1 MDEIRSKFEDRAEF
15 LTVYI
20 KEAHPEDEWQ
30 MTVNE
35 KQGVCYAQPQT
46 LADRV
51 MIANDFIERF
61 QYTMPLVI
69 DPMDNPAE
77 DAFAAWPER
86 LYVIGVE
93 GRIAYRGGKGP
104 FGFDPDEL
112 EQWLEANLPAETGV
126 ERVAN
131 AVSEPTS

>member
-1 MDEIRSKFEDRAEF
+1 MEEIRSKFEQRAEF

-35 KQGVCYAQPQT
+35 EQGVCYAQPQT

-61 QYTMPLVI
+61 QYTMPLVV
-69 DPMDNPAE
+69 DPMENPAE
-77 DAFAAWPER
+77 AAFAAWPER
-86 LYVIGVE
+86 LYVIGVD
-93 GRIAYRGGKGP
+93 GRIGYKGGKGP

-112 EQWLEANLPAETGV
+112 EQWLEANLS
-126 ERVAN
+126 
-131 AVSEPTS
+131 SEPGAEPVPDAAAVPV